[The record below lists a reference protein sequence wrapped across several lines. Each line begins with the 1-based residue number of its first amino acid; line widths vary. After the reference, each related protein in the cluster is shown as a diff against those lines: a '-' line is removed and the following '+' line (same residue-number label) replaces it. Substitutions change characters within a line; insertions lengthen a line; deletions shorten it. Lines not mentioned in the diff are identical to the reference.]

1 MIKNQKNKYAMY
13 DAVSAFLEEKS
24 SNYSGNEEFTE
35 HVNSFKASVNAIEL
49 KEDLRNKS
57 TRGKVIDKNINRG
70 SVTDQA
76 LAVAGA
82 LYAMAKKNGNVTL
95 LESVKYT
102 KSGLNR
108 FRDTGLVIELNSIKE
123 KAVEYSEAISR
134 FGISSDSLAEFT
146 GNIKIY
152 EDALAAKAS
161 GGATKS
167 GAVKSLMTLFR
178 ESDNIL
184 DSIDR
189 LMENYKVSKSEF
201 YDGYKTSRV
210 IKDLGIRH
218 KGENSEGGDSEPAQ
232 LNQEQ

>member
-1 MIKNQKNKYAMY
+1 MIKNQKNKYSMY
-13 DAVSAFLEEKS
+13 DAVSAFLDENS

-35 HVNSFKASVNAIEL
+35 HINSFKASVNTIEL
-49 KEDLRNKS
+49 KEDLRNKA
-57 TRGKVIDKNINRG
+57 TKGKVTDKNINRE
-70 SVTDQA
+70 SVTNQA
-76 LAVAGA
+76 LGIAGA

-123 KAVEYSEAISR
+123 KAVEYSEAITR
-134 FGISSDSLAEFT
+134 YGISSDRLAEFT
-146 GNIKIY
+146 ENIKIY

-167 GAVKSLMTLFR
+167 GAVKSLLTLFK
-178 ESDNIL
+178 ETDDIL

-189 LMENYKVSKSEF
+189 LMENYKVSNSEF

-218 KGENSEGGDSEPAQ
+218 KGENSEDGDSVPVQ
-232 LNQEQ
+232 VNQEK